1 MNSWARGYGVNLV
14 TYVKPVHPR
23 ELSLEEGVYLVKL
36 ARRAIEE
43 YLKNQKRVKPTDV
56 PSERILR
63 PGMTF
68 TTLEVLDTRTGRTSL
83 RGCIGFLAPV
93 HSLLESVVESAIEAA
108 TGDPRF
114 PPVELWEM
122 DHIIVEVTVLSEP
135 VEIEVT
141 DRLELAKSIVIGKH
155 GLVAEKG
162 WFKGT
167 LLPVVPVEYCWDE
180 ETFLAETCLKAGLE
194 PDCWLDP
201 RTRIYY
207 YEGRVFRE
215 SNPRGEVYERDMNQ
229 EYVEACRARGS
240 K

>member
-1 MNSWARGYGVNLV
+1 VSSTTL
-14 TYVKPVHPR
+14 HPS
-23 ELSLEEGVYLVKL
+23 ELTLEEGVYLVKL

-43 YLKNQKRVKPTDV
+43 YLKNRVKIKPTDI
-56 PSERILR
+56 PGDKLLR

-68 TTLEVLDTRTGRTSL
+68 TTLETLDKKTGKTTL
-83 RGCIGFLAPV
+83 RGCIGFLAPIR
-93 HSLLESVVESAIEAA
+93 SIVEVLIDSAIEAA

-122 DHIIVEVTVLSEP
+122 DNIIVEVTVLSEP
-135 VEIEVT
+135 TILRI
-141 DRLELAKSIVIGKH
+141 DNRRELPRHIIIGKH
-155 GLVAEKG
+155 GLVVERG
-162 WFKGT
+162 LFKGT

-180 ETFLAETCLKAGLE
+180 ETFLAETCLKAGLK

-201 RTRIYY
+201 STRIYY

-215 SNPRGEVYERDMNQ
+215 KTPRGEVYERDMNA
-229 EYVEACRARGS
+229 EYREQCFPVE